1 MPGLH
6 TCHFHASYDGY
17 TLEIFPIAIDMRPGG
32 SLSAS
37 MSRSSSATKWSSRG
51 SDAEGAQRLLATVGW
66 TARSSFCSLPFA
78 DDVAVPPNRTPRTA
92 RCLLSDVA
100 VR

>member
-17 TLEIFPIAIDMRPGG
+17 TLEIFPIAINIRPGG

-37 MSRSSSATKWSSRG
+37 MSRSSSVTKWSSRG

-66 TARSSFCSLPFA
+66 TARP
-78 DDVAVPPNRTPRTA
+78 VNA
-92 RCLLSDVA
+92 RSYWWALQDSNLGPGEET
-100 VR
+100 